1 MKCSNH
7 CHLSRAGGKSACENQ
22 DSPDK
27 SANMECES
35 QSHAIEAQAEAGEA
49 RLQEGSETSMETGST
64 IVVRLGVPKVTA
76 ESSTRAQ
83 RGGVPPRILLDDS
96 DGRLL
101 PEIGPIFTILFRA
114 NSD

>member
-1 MKCSNH
+1 
-7 CHLSRAGGKSACENQ
+7 
-22 DSPDK
+22 
-27 SANMECES
+27 MECES
-35 QSHAIEAQAEAGEA
+35 QSHSIEAQAEAREA
-49 RLQEGSETSMETGST
+49 RLQEGSETSMETSST

-76 ESSTRAQ
+76 ESPTRAQ